1 MVGVNLRGEAAVVTG
16 GGRGLGRAVALHL
29 AHRGASIALCSRT
42 RSELDDTAA
51 AIRAE
56 TGVDV
61 IAEAV
66 DVTDVDA
73 VHELATRVRA
83 LHDPM
88 RILVNCA
95 GVLGPVGRIDTVD
108 LEEWHHA
115 LDVNLFGVVTACAT
129 FAPVLAE
136 SGGGSIVNLSGGG
149 LGGPGIQSH
158 ISAYTGAKAAVAVL
172 TETLARE
179 LAPLGI
185 RVNAV
190 APGAVPTD
198 LMRPVLDAGPERAGE
213 ALYETARRIYE
224 EPSDNA
230 VLGDDFAA
238 LLDFLVSGESTA
250 ITGRLLSARWESPD
264 RLHSD
269 AEMIRSGS
277 RYTLRRIDEALFREA
292 EPGSTP

>member
-129 FAPVLAE
+129 F
-136 SGGGSIVNLSGGG
+136 GGG